1 MQANNNFNFNDN
13 QMKPTQKLHYTA
25 RPYIIDNQVQSCGE
39 YSNNS
44 THSPASSTHSSQP
57 PVYDKIGN
65 VIVNS
70 NASTKSLLQPLKS
83 FSTNQSNCNTVN
95 SIPPSSLSIPNTPAK
110 YCDSK
115 FKSSKMNEEKA
126 CLIGFFNL

>member
-83 FSTNQSNCNTVN
+83 FSTNQNNCNSN

-115 FKSSKMNEEKA
+115 FK
-126 CLIGFFNL
+126 LV